1 MSATFAD
8 RLKSVE
14 NAPHLTLV
22 SILNEE
28 TGNEYQLIFNP
39 SLGFFTVF
47 QSDEGDYLPWEW
59 PKMAVSFN
67 EFLRGLSSLT
77 MNSSDRAS
85 RVLFSLYHKWKRTNK
100 EEICNQIPL
109 NCFVVGDCLTNGL

>member
-1 MSATFAD
+1 MSASFAD

-14 NAPHLTLV
+14 DTSHLTLASFV
-22 SILNEE
+22 NEDE
-28 TGNEYQLIFNP
+28 RYEYQLIFNP

-47 QSDEGDYLPWEW
+47 RSDEGDYLPWEW

-77 MNSSDRAS
+77 INSADRTS
-85 RVLFSLYHKWKRTNK
+85 RILFVLYSQWNKTDKR
-100 EEICNQIPL
+100 EICNQIPL
-109 NCFVVGDCLTNGL
+109 NSFVVGDCLTNGL